1 MLAAKSQMDMSQAEI
16 KFDGEWAEKDMEK
29 QGEFDLGEGDLEV
42 KAMEKSKGDKRV
54 ALVEIHFLAWM
65 IELLLQE

>member
-1 MLAAKSQMDMSQAEI
+1 
-16 KFDGEWAEKDMEK
+16 MEK
-29 QGEFDLGEGDLEV
+29 
-42 KAMEKSKGDKRV
+42 AKGDKRV